1 MKHKQTVD
9 LDLNQQKYS
18 FQLRARRQICFMQII
33 LLYSIQSSQ
42 SNSSQIFYLMCNVM
56 LFLLMFNLP
65 SLLDQLPIFE
75 FSMIGSCKDHSSQNL
90 KTKTQSKIFEKRNKK
105 FQTTRKDI
113 AQFFLSSSNMYQGSR
128 FTKHLMYAQCSLKEL
143 NWTT

>member
-1 MKHKQTVD
+1 MLILIHLLQCCKY
-9 LDLNQQKYS
+9 NQSKCS
-18 FQLRARRQICFMQII
+18 FQLRARRLICFMQIR

-90 KTKTQSKIFEKRNKK
+90 KTKTQSKIFEKKGTKNSKPQGRIQHN
-105 FQTTRKDI
+105 
-113 AQFFLSSSNMYQGSR
+113 FFCLLQIC
-128 FTKHLMYAQCSLKEL
+128 TKVVDLPS
-143 NWTT
+143 T